1 MDGIDIGTTSEAR
14 QASVL
19 LAAIEA
25 MEATFAVAEALVAE
39 RRRIDLG
46 GLEVEMERLC
56 VACLA
61 TPRGAAPAVR
71 ARLEGLLRLLDRLR
85 AALAP
90 A

>member
-46 GLEVEMERLC
+46 GLEVSFSAVSTAISAPPKRTLS
-56 VACLA
+56 A
-61 TPRGAAPAVR
+61 TDQNCSNSGMP
-71 ARLEGLLRLLDRLR
+71 
-85 AALAP
+85 
-90 A
+90 